1 VGQEIGELSRSLFPS
16 ISRTIMGF
24 LADDDVAHGH
34 RGCSSD
40 GRTKR
45 ITKSKNLDHIRDEV
59 VDSLPLRGVLVQKGH

>member
-1 VGQEIGELSRSLFPS
+1 
-16 ISRTIMGF
+16 MGF